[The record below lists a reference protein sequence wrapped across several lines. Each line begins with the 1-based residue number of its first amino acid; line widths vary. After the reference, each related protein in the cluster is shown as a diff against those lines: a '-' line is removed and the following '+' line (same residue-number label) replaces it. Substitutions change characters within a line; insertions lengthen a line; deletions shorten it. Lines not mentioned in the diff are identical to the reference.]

1 MMKHG
6 EFNEIIILLK
16 ELNKEFPMYSLGRH
30 VSTALSEYGDVWG
43 MTNKE
48 FLFSLK
54 KYKVEL
60 ELDVPHIEGEELEK
74 IIRGGMNLFDGEEEY
89 IDEEEY

>member
-1 MMKHG
+1 MK
-6 EFNEIIILLK
+6 EFKEIISLLQ
-16 ELNKEFPMYSLGRH
+16 ELHKDYPSYHIGRH
-30 VSTALSEYGDVWG
+30 ISTALSEYGDVWG

-48 FLFSLK
+48 FLFALK

-60 ELDVPHIEGEELEK
+60 GLDIPHIEGEELEE
-74 IIRGGMNLFDGEEEY
+74 IIRGGMHLFDDEEEY